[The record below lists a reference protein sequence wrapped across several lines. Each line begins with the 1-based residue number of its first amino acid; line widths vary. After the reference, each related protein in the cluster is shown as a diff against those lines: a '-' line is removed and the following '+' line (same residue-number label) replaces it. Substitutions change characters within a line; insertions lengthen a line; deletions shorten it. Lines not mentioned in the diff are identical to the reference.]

1 MSIPSF
7 LAAISGGDLPA
18 DAVREDRCLKAPIG
32 CGQPLIAED
41 GTTRVFWDEEEA
53 SRYEAEW
60 RITGLCPDCQDALDA
75 AEPITDLATA
85 VEVMGALPMPAGP
98 AQPATPRWHQLRTE
112 LIRMLRPYMPE
123 TARTKAVDQLD
134 RLLVEVGV
142 PAATPEWGVRL
153 VNGDYTMAA
162 RDREQALE
170 NLTGL
175 NAHNQA
181 AVLVTR
187 TVYRSAWTEATS

>member
-1 MSIPSF
+1 MSIPSV

-32 CGQPLIAED
+32 CGGPLIAED

-75 AEPITDLATA
+75 AEPITDLTTA

-98 AQPATPRWHQLRTE
+98 APATPRWHQARTE
-112 LIRMLRPYMPE
+112 LIRTFRPYMPE
-123 TARTKAVDQLD
+123 TTATKAVDLVD
-134 RLLVEVGV
+134 EVITEALLEG
-142 PAATPEWGVRL
+142 
-153 VNGDYTMAA
+153 A
-162 RDREQALE
+162 RNPSPL
-170 NLTGL
+170 NLTDEG
-175 NAHNQA
+175 A
-181 AVLVTR
+181 TR
-187 TVYRSAWTEATS
+187 

>member
-32 CGQPLIAED
+32 CGNPLIAED

-53 SRYEAEW
+53 GRYEAEW

-75 AEPITDLATA
+75 AEAEPITDLATA

-98 AQPATPRWHQLRTE
+98 APATPRWHQLRTE
-112 LIRMLRPYMPE
+112 LIRTFRPYMPE
-123 TARTKAVDQLD
+123 TAATKAVDLVD
-134 RLLVEVGV
+134 ELIVEALLEGARN
-142 PAATPEWGVRL
+142 PSPLNLTDEE
-153 VNGDYTMAA
+153 AA
-162 RDREQALE
+162 R
-170 NLTGL
+170 
-175 NAHNQA
+175 
-181 AVLVTR
+181 
-187 TVYRSAWTEATS
+187 